1 MAIHPLDFEIQASVY
16 STPELSA
23 IFSEE
28 ARFQRWLRIESTL
41 ASAQAELGVIPKE
54 AAHEIM
60 DKAHLGLLDLEA
72 IRLGYTKSRNSLIP
86 IINALRNACKNG
98 HGEFVHFGTTTQ
110 DILDTGYILEIKE
123 TLKIL
128 RRELREIETTIAALA
143 KKYRDTPMIGR
154 THSQQAVP
162 ITFGMKAAIWL
173 EEIKRNTDRL
183 NSVAPRILV
192 GQLSGAV
199 GSMAAL
205 GEHAMAVTEKTCVA
219 LGLSH
224 STTPWHTSRD
234 NMAELSSIYAIITG
248 TVAKICNEI
257 FQLGK
262 NEIGEL
268 REPPAG
274 SQASSTMPHKRN
286 PVLCERVIVLQRHVR
301 SLNSVI
307 LEGMVHENER
317 DPRALWSEW
326 LALPQIAVYTG
337 TALSYTRQIL
347 SGLEVFP
354 EKMLANIRLYKD
366 TIASEWLLFQLA
378 AKIGKKR
385 AHEELDRLMSTA
397 KKDGTTIKEALLR
410 DETLGGSFTEKDLE
424 MLNHP
429 ERYTGQAGA
438 IVDAVLN

>member
-1 MAIHPLDFEIQASVY
+1 MAIHPLDFEIQAHVY
-16 STPELSA
+16 STPELTA
-23 IFSEE
+23 IFSEK
-28 ARFQRWLRIESTL
+28 ARFQRWLKIEAVL
-41 ASAQAELGVIPKE
+41 AATQASFNIIPK
-54 AAHEIM
+54 AAAEEISK
-60 DKAHLGLLDLEA
+60 KAKIDGLDLEE
-72 IRLGYTKSRNSLIP
+72 IRKGYTKSRNSLIP
-86 IINALRNACKNG
+86 ILKALRSACING
-98 HGEFVHFGTTTQ
+98 HGEFVHFGATTQ
-110 DILDTGYILEIKE
+110 DILDTGYVLEIKA
-123 TLKIL
+123 TLNIIH
-128 RRELREIETTIAALA
+128 RELLAIETIITDLA
-143 KKYRDTPMIGR
+143 RKYRNTPMIGR
-154 THSQQAVP
+154 THSQQAIP

-173 EEIKRNTDRL
+173 AEIKRHNQRL
-183 NSVAPRILV
+183 ISLSPRVLV

-205 GEHAMAVTEKTCVA
+205 GEEAMAVAKKTCLT
-219 LGLSH
+219 LGLQH
-224 STTPWHTSRD
+224 SNTPWHTSRD
-234 NMAELSSIYAIITG
+234 NMAEISSFYAIVTG

-286 PVLCERVIVLQRHVR
+286 PVLCERVVVLHSHIR

-337 TALSYTRQIL
+337 TALAYTREIL
-347 SGLEVFP
+347 GKLEVFP
-354 EKMLANIRLYKD
+354 EKMLHNLRLYKD

-378 AKIGKKR
+378 KEIGKLK
-385 AHEELDRLMSTA
+385 AQKELERLIKLATQ
-397 KKDGTTIKEALLR
+397 DNTTIKEALLTDR
-410 DETLGGSFTEKDLE
+410 DLKGYFTKNDLD
-424 MLNHP
+424 MLDHP

-438 IVDAVLN
+438 IVDAVLD